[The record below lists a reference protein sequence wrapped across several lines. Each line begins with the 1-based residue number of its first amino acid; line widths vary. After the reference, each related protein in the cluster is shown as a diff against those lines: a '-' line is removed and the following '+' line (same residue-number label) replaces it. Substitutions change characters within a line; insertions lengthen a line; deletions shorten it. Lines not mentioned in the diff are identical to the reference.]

1 MQNRY
6 NVPDLTPSEMES
18 LTMLRELLSSL
29 LDPESPPVPG
39 SREAALHNDDG
50 TLLRYIQGRPTL
62 EDAAQMFR
70 EAMKW
75 REVRKGGGGGWTTT
89 QCWSWSE
96 QTSTADT

>member
-1 MQNRY
+1 
-6 NVPDLTPSEMES
+6 
-18 LTMLRELLSSL
+18 MLRELLSSL

-75 REVRKGGGGGWTTT
+75 REVRKGGGRW
-89 QCWSWSE
+89 E
-96 QTSTADT
+96 LADVNAREKRAHAYTLTWWKPAPSGFEK